1 MLLIRK
7 ISVEEESGEK
17 LETEKCNSLH
27 WQISSDQM
35 KGFKDEDNY
44 KNYNNYNINYNNY
57 CLPWSVKTLKSRS
70 VKTIKSHWFA
80 DLFWSVL
87 VLVCRFILTSLAG
100 LQIYSDQ
107 FGWFAD
113 LFWSV
118 LVLVCRF
125 ILTSLALAMDDWRWP
140 LMIGVGHG
148 WLAVI
153 CRFCFAQM
161 EFYINPR
168 RALFVAWSCVPLCDG
183 VRWSEMH

>member
-70 VKTIKSHWFA
+70 VKTLKSRSVKTIKSH
-80 DLFWSVL
+80 
-87 VLVCRFILTSLAG
+87 
-100 LQIYSDQ
+100 
-107 FGWFAD
+107 WFAD

>member
-35 KGFKDEDNY
+35 NGFKDEDNY

-70 VKTIKSHWFA
+70 VKTIKSH
-80 DLFWSVL
+80 
-87 VLVCRFILTSLAG
+87 
-100 LQIYSDQ
+100 
-107 FGWFAD
+107 WFAD